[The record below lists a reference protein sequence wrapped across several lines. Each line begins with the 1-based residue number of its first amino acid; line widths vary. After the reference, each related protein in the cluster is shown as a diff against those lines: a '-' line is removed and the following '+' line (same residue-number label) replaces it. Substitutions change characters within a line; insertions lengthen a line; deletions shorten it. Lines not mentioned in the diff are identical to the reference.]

1 MTVDTSLSV
10 TGLDFET
17 IRANLRNYMA
27 ARPEFADYDF
37 EDSALGTLLDLLA
50 YNTYYMGYYANM
62 AANEGFLDTA
72 QLYES
77 VASHAKVLG
86 YLPYSNQ
93 GPTANVKISYTLPVA
108 NSTLRA
114 ITINKNTKFKSTVN
128 GVVYSFVTPKA
139 YTVSANSTNGFTSY
153 LDLVEGTLLVH
164 RYLYT
169 TANTSFVVPN
179 ISADTRSFDVTVT
192 TSGNTQT
199 YLQASDLLTSNSS
212 SKIYF
217 IEPDRGGKYKIS
229 FGDGYVGKQPAY
241 NSTVSLTYRVSNG
254 SRSNGARTFTAIGS
268 VGGYSTFTLST
279 IDAAT
284 GGASRE
290 SIESIRSNAPRA
302 YEAQNRA
309 VTINDYSSIILKN
322 NTDLKAV
329 STWGGEDNDPPIY
342 GKIYISVIPSEG
354 TLISTDR
361 KNRIKENIRK
371 YNVQSIGVVIV
382 DPTYLYIVP
391 DVSVRYDPLAT
402 TLNAQDIAS
411 AVATSIVAY
420 EQTNLNR
427 FGDKFRFSQFL
438 RSVDLSDT
446 SITTSSAVIRGQKR
460 FVAST
465 VSANRY
471 VINFNTSIHHPHDG
485 HVYAVSSSSFTYN
498 ELTAYF
504 DDDGYGNLRV
514 YSLIGNE
521 RSYINSSIGTV
532 DYSLGTITIDSFLPT
547 ATENANSEI
556 NITVSLNDPNVSG
569 IRNQIILLSGATI
582 SVFNDNTGQ
591 RENLQSSVATVGEST
606 TLLQTSSSSSAS
618 Y

>member
-1 MTVDTSLSV
+1 MAVDTSLNV

-17 IRANLRNYMA
+17 IRANLRNYIA
-27 ARPEFADYDF
+27 GRPEFSDYDF

-77 VASHAKVLG
+77 VVSHAKTLG

-93 GPTANVKISYTLPVA
+93 GPTANVRISYSSPVA

-139 YTVSANSTNGFTSY
+139 YIVSANSTNGFRSSI
-153 LDLVEGTLLVH
+153 DLVEGTLLVH

-169 TANTSFVVPN
+169 SANTAFVIPN
-179 ISADTRSFDVTVT
+179 NNADTRSFDVTVT

-199 YLQASDLLTSNSS
+199 YLQASDLLISNSIS
-212 SKIYF
+212 QIYF

-229 FGDGYVGKQPAY
+229 FADDVVGKKPAF
-241 NSTVSLTYRVSNG
+241 NSTVSVTYRVSIG
-254 SRSNGARTFTAIGS
+254 SRANGARSFTAIGA

-279 IDAAT
+279 IDIAS
-284 GGASRE
+284 GGAGRE
-290 SIESIRSNAPRA
+290 DIESIRSNAPRS

-309 VTINDYSSIILKN
+309 VTINDYTSIILKN

-329 STWGGEDNDPPIY
+329 SAWGGEDNSPPVY
-342 GKIYISVIPSEG
+342 GKMYISVIPNAG

-361 KNRIKENIRK
+361 KNRIKEDIRRYNI
-371 YNVQSIGVVIV
+371 QSIGVEIV

-391 DVSVRYDPLAT
+391 EITVRYDPLAT
-402 TLNAQDIAS
+402 TLTAQDIAT

-420 EQTNLNR
+420 EQTALDR
-427 FGDKFRFSQFL
+427 FGGKFRFSQFL

-446 SITTSSAVIRGQKR
+446 SITTSSAIIRGQKR

-465 VSANRY
+465 VSANKY
-471 VINFNTSIHHPHDG
+471 VINFNSSIHHPHDG
-485 HVYAVSSSSFTYN
+485 HAYAVSSSAFTLN
-498 ELTAYF
+498 DLTAYF
-504 DDDGYGNLRV
+504 DDDGYGNIRA

-532 DYSLGTITIDSFLPT
+532 DYALGIVTINSFFPT

-556 NITVSLNDPNVSG
+556 NITVSLDDPNVSS
-569 IRNQIILLSGATI
+569 IRNQIILLSDATI
-582 SVFNDNTGQ
+582 SVLNDNTGR
-591 RENLQSSVATVGEST
+591 REVLQSSVATLGEST
-606 TLLQTSSSSSAS
+606 TLLQTSTSSSAA

>member
-1 MTVDTSLSV
+1 MAVDTSLNV

-17 IRANLRNYMA
+17 IRANLRDYIA
-27 ARPEFADYDF
+27 ARPEFSDYDF

-62 AANEGFLDTA
+62 ATNEGFLDTA

-77 VASHAKVLG
+77 VVSHAKTLG

-93 GPTANVKISYTLPVA
+93 GPTANVMISYSSPVA
-108 NSTLRA
+108 NSTLRS

-139 YTVSANSTNGFTSY
+139 YMVSANSTNGFRSSI
-153 LDLVEGTLLVH
+153 DLVEGTLLVH

-169 TANTSFVVPN
+169 SANTAFVIPN
-179 ISADTRSFDVTVT
+179 TDADIRSFDVTVT

-199 YLQASDLLTSNSS
+199 YLQASDLLISNSS
-212 SKIYF
+212 SQIYF

-229 FGDGYVGKQPAY
+229 FADGVVGKKPAF
-241 NSTVSLTYRVSNG
+241 NSTVSVTYRVSNG
-254 SRSNGARTFTAIGS
+254 SRANGARSFTAIGA

-279 IDAAT
+279 IDIAS
-284 GGASRE
+284 GGAERE
-290 SIESIRSNAPRA
+290 DIESIRSNAPKS

-309 VTINDYSSIILKN
+309 VTINDYTSIILKN

-329 STWGGEDNDPPIY
+329 SAWGGEDNSPPVY
-342 GKIYISVIPSEG
+342 GKMYISVIPNTG

-361 KNRIKENIRK
+361 KNRIKEDIRR
-371 YNVQSIGVVIV
+371 YNVQSIGVEIV

-391 DVSVRYDPLAT
+391 EVSVRYDPLAT
-402 TLNAQDIAS
+402 TLTAQDIAS

-420 EQTNLNR
+420 EQTTLDR
-427 FGDKFRFSQFL
+427 FEGKFRFSQFL

-446 SITTSSAVIRGQKR
+446 SITTSSAIIRGQKR

-465 VSANRY
+465 VTANKY
-471 VINFNTSIHHPHDG
+471 VINFNSSIYHPYDG
-485 HVYAVSSSSFTYN
+485 HAFAVSSSAFTLN
-498 ELTAYF
+498 SLTAYF
-504 DDDGYGNLRV
+504 DDDGYGNLRA
-514 YSLIGNE
+514 YSIVGNE

-532 DYSLGTITIDSFLPT
+532 DYALGIVTINSFFPT

-556 NITVSLNDPNVSG
+556 SITVSLNDPNVSS

-582 SVFNDNTGQ
+582 SVLNDNTGR
-591 RENLQSSVATVGEST
+591 REVLQSSVATLGEST
-606 TLLQTSSSSSAS
+606 TLLQTSTSSSAS